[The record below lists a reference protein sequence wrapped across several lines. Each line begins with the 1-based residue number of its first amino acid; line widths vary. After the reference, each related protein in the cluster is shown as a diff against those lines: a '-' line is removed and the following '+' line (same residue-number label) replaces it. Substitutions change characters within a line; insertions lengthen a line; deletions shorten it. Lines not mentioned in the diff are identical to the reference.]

1 MVCNREGDREEFVEI
16 SLQSDCTLWAEHPQR
31 VTDIKF
37 HTNSTLNRRT
47 SRLDDREN
55 SVLPRAAGPTI
66 NATLF
71 VQKMYYQY
79 CITNCL

>member
-37 HTNSTLNRRT
+37 HTNSKSPYIAFGRPRKFCAPEGGWSDNKRYSIRT
-47 SRLDDREN
+47 KD
-55 SVLPRAAGPTI
+55 VLPI
-66 NATLF
+66 LHN
-71 VQKMYYQY
+71 
-79 CITNCL
+79 